1 MRKKILFFL
10 LASCFIAINANAH
23 GLIIQKSGA
32 NKFEAKFGHLPDDF
46 NEYNPKQLLNATAY
60 DENGDMIRTGINY
73 RFDNN
78 ISQEIVTEK
87 EPAVLIG
94 VFSSGSTIFSDDK
107 KRHKNVDK
115 SQIKGTIFS
124 ASKSASINKNY
135 FSWSENLVKPMGA
148 KFEIIALTNPLKL
161 AVGDTLPV
169 LVVKDGKAAKNI
181 RFYTPKDEL
190 KIISNEF
197 GIAFLPI
204 KKTGAQSFSAHTF
217 EQIFEEN
224 ANSLNL
230 STSISFEIK

>member
-1 MRKKILFFL
+1 
-10 LASCFIAINANAH
+10 
-23 GLIIQKSGA
+23 
-32 NKFEAKFGHLPDDF
+32 
-46 NEYNPKQLLNATAY
+46 
-60 DENGDMIRTGINY
+60 
-73 RFDNN
+73 
-78 ISQEIVTEK
+78 

-115 SQIKGTIFS
+115 SEVKGTIFS

-135 FSWSENLVKPMGA
+135 FSWNENLVKPMGA
-148 KFEIIALTNPLKL
+148 KFEIIALVNPLKL

-169 LVVKDGKAAKNI
+169 LVVKNGKAAKNI
-181 RFYTPKDEL
+181 RFYTPKDEP

>member
-1 MRKKILFFL
+1 
-10 LASCFIAINANAH
+10 
-23 GLIIQKSGA
+23 
-32 NKFEAKFGHLPDDF
+32 
-46 NEYNPKQLLNATAY
+46 
-60 DENGDMIRTGINY
+60 
-73 RFDNN
+73 
-78 ISQEIVTEK
+78 
-87 EPAVLIG
+87 
-94 VFSSGSTIFSDDK
+94 
-107 KRHKNVDK
+107 
-115 SQIKGTIFS
+115 
-124 ASKSASINKNY
+124 
-135 FSWSENLVKPMGA
+135 MGA